1 MPLGHLIMLGL
12 RLEEHSNLEKL
23 GSLRPEVFRRS
34 CTHPVLSWITSQR
47 PTFIL
52 LSYFQF
58 RDCHFHF
65 LSKNTC

>member
-12 RLEEHSNLEKL
+12 RLEEHNNLVDL
-23 GSLRPEVFRRS
+23 DPCATEVFRRS
-34 CTHPVLSWITSQR
+34 CTYPVLSWITSQR
-47 PTFIL
+47 PTFIP

-58 RDCHFHF
+58 PGCHFHF